1 MPTLASA
8 LEIISPDSA
17 DAALAKLSGR
27 SLAARLGRKIVPLLE
42 IRDGDTGET
51 VKLPSSAARALLSVL
66 TEMGQGHAVQVT
78 PIHAELS
85 TQQAADILNVSRPY
99 IVKLV
104 DDGAIPS
111 RKVGVQR
118 RLLLE
123 DVVAYK
129 RTMFTT
135 QIRGM
140 AELAELSQE
149 LGLNDDQP
157 K

>member
-1 MPTLASA
+1 MITLAPTN
-8 LEIISPDSA
+8 EIISPDSA
-17 DAALAKLSGR
+17 DAALAKMSGR
-27 SLAARLGRKIVPLLE
+27 SLSSRLGRKPSALLE
-42 IRDGDTGET
+42 IRDTDTGET
-51 VKLPSSAARALLSVL
+51 LKLPASAERALLSVL

-78 PIHAELS
+78 PICAELS

-99 IVKLV
+99 LVKLV
-104 DDGAIPS
+104 DEGAIPS

-129 RTMFTT
+129 RTMYSK
-135 QIRGM
+135 QIQGM

-149 LGLNDDQP
+149 LGLNDDLP

>member
-1 MPTLASA
+1 MSTLTPTQ
-8 LEIISPDSA
+8 EIISPDSA

-27 SLAARLGRKIVPLLE
+27 SLSSRIGRKNGTLLE
-42 IRDGDTGET
+42 IRDSDTGET
-51 VKLPSSAARALLSVL
+51 LKLPASAERALLSVL

-85 TQQAADILNVSRPY
+85 TQQAADLLNVSRPY
-99 IVKLV
+99 LVKLV

-118 RLLLE
+118 RLRLD

-129 RTMFTT
+129 RTMYSKQT
-135 QIRGM
+135 QGM
-140 AELAELSQE
+140 AELAELSEE
-149 LGLNDDQP
+149 LGLNGDLP